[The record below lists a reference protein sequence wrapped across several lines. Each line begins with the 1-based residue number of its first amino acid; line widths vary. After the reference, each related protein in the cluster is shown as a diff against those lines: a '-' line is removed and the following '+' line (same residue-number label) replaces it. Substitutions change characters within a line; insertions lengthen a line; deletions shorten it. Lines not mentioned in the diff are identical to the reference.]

1 MLSKHFARSV
11 IAVGSIALFSA
22 CAAPTSEPASTD
34 LPEDADAALG
44 TTASAITGGA
54 FASTFMQQRSV
65 LVATP
70 IAGTVPPKSKTCTG
84 VIIGPS
90 HVLTAAHCLAA
101 QGKTT
106 VFFYNSTNLPNAGSR
121 GVAGVFN
128 APGVHPE
135 QDDVHDLQ
143 GNFAD
148 FAVLALSAPIPSSS
162 RVADMDLGYPGEDAA
177 AMLVGR
183 GLHDGEDNG
192 NVLRFAMNTF
202 YSSST
207 SSGFFY
213 MNDSVTEKGD
223 SGGPAFGMNGKVE
236 GVLQGAD
243 LVGAWRDSYTS
254 SAFHIKFILDA
265 MRYVTK
271 SLVLPNTALSGG
283 TVMSISLVPSVRVCE
298 YSCDTNAACHGFT
311 VMGGTL
317 CTLRST
323 LSNDVVTMQGVTSG
337 VR

>member
-11 IAVGSIALFSA
+11 VAVGSIALFSA
-22 CAAPTSEPASTD
+22 CAAPTSEQESTD
-34 LPEDADAALG
+34 LPEEAAVG

-54 FASTFMQQRSV
+54 PASAFMQQRTVKVS
-65 LVATP
+65 TP
-70 IAGTVPPKSKTCTG
+70 IAGTLLSKTCTG
-84 VIIGPS
+84 VIIGAS

-106 VFFYNSTNLPNAGSR
+106 VSFYNSTNLPNAGAR
-121 GVAGVFN
+121 GVVGVFN
-128 APGVHPE
+128 APGVHPD
-135 QDDVHDLQ
+135 QGDMHDLE

-148 FAVLALSAPIPSSS
+148 FAVLALSAPIPSTS

-183 GLHDGEDNG
+183 GLHNGQDNG
-192 NVLRFAMNTF
+192 DFLRFAMNTF

-243 LVGAWRDSYTS
+243 LVGTWRDSYTS

-265 MRYVTK
+265 MGYVTK
-271 SLVLPNTALSGG
+271 SLVLPNTSLSGG
-283 TVMSISLVPSVRVCE
+283 TVMSISFVPSARVCE
-298 YSCDTNAACHGFT
+298 YSCDTNTACHGFT
-311 VMGGTL
+311 IMGNL

>member
-1 MLSKHFARSV
+1 MVSKHFARSL
-11 IAVGSIALFSA
+11 IAVGFTALSSA
-22 CAAPTSEPASTD
+22 CAAPTSEQESTE
-34 LPEDADAALG
+34 LPVDAPLG

-54 FASTFMQQRSV
+54 PASTFMQQRTV
-65 LVATP
+65 MLATP
-70 IAGTVPPKSKTCTG
+70 VAGTMLSKTCTG

-90 HVLTAAHCLAA
+90 HVLTAAHCLAS
-101 QGKTT
+101 QDNTT
-106 VFFYNSTNLPNAGSR
+106 VFFYNSTNLPNAGTR
-121 GVAGVFN
+121 GVVGVFN

-135 QDDVHDLQ
+135 QGDVHDLQ

-148 FAVLALSAPIPSSS
+148 FAVLALSAPIPSTS

-183 GLHDGEDNG
+183 GLHNGQANG
-192 NVLRFAMNTF
+192 NFLRFAMNTF

-243 LVGAWRDSYTS
+243 LVGTWRDSYTS

-271 SLVLPNTALSGG
+271 SLVLHDISLSGG
-283 TVMSISLVPSVRVCE
+283 TVMSISLVPSARVCE
-298 YSCDTNAACHGFT
+298 YSCDTNTACHGFT
-311 VMGGTL
+311 VIGGSL

-323 LSNDVVTMQGVTSG
+323 LSNDVVTIQGATSG